1 MQSSRPSVSSLCHP
15 AVSPESHFP
24 HPLTSR
30 RESGLMRTSRMT
42 AIMVACLAS
51 FRALFS
57 KSTRPAHQRIHDEN
71 KTSTGF
77 SSRLALLFSSG
88 RFTKS
93 SKGSKDSYAM
103 DTPPPPVP
111 ARTRNVVSVSK
122 DPWSAYNDTTLGS
135 EERILP
141 PNSVHVKHEVDLV

>member
-1 MQSSRPSVSSLCHP
+1 
-15 AVSPESHFP
+15 
-24 HPLTSR
+24 
-30 RESGLMRTSRMT
+30 MT

-57 KSTRPAHQRIHDEN
+57 KSTRPAHQRIHEEI
-71 KTSTGF
+71 KTSAGF
-77 SSRLALLFSSG
+77 SSRLALLFSSS

-103 DTPPPPVP
+103 NASPPPVP
-111 ARTRNVVSVSK
+111 GKTRNVVSVSK
-122 DPWSAYNDTTLGS
+122 DPWSPYNDITLGS

-141 PNSVHVKHEVDLV
+141 PNSVHVKNEVDLV

>member
-1 MQSSRPSVSSLCHP
+1 
-15 AVSPESHFP
+15 
-24 HPLTSR
+24 
-30 RESGLMRTSRMT
+30 MRILRMI

-57 KSTRPAHQRIHDEN
+57 KSTRPAHQRIHEEG
-71 KTSTGF
+71 KTSAGF

-93 SKGSKDSYAM
+93 SKASKDSYAM
-103 DTPPPPVP
+103 NMAPPPVP
-111 ARTRNVVSVSK
+111 AKTRNVVSAPK
-122 DPWSAYNDTTLGS
+122 DPWSAYHDITLGS

-141 PNSVHVKHEVDLV
+141 PNSVHVKHLV